1 MKFIRKKYSEETPP
15 QPLPRREGLKKLLK
29 ASPSLRGWGGVL
41 LGFIFYSLQTHAQDT
56 VRYVGTTLSNVDYHH
71 GQLSP
76 AVGVHNIQVFRANR
90 EHPELAGGLNW
101 TYNHAPML
109 AYWNSTYY
117 VQFLSN
123 PVGEHEPP
131 GETLLL
137 SSKDGQ
143 TWSKPT
149 VVFPPYK
156 IPDGWKKE
164 GRPEVA
170 KNLSAVMHQRMGF
183 YVAKNKRLLTLGFYG
198 IVMGPKDD
206 PNDGNGIGRVVREV
220 YPDGKFGPIYFIR
233 NNTSWDKSKLA
244 YPFYTTS
251 KDKGFVEACNELLA
265 NPLMMQQWL
274 EEADRNDP
282 LVNLK
287 GEFKAFSYYHLP
299 DNRVVGLWKHAL
311 TSISPDGGKTWSYK
325 PVRAPGFVNSNAK
338 IWGQRIADGQYVT
351 VYNPSEFRWPL
362 ALSTSKDGLNYTN
375 LLLVNGEITS
385 MRYGGAYKSYGPQ
398 YVRGIEEGNGT
409 PPDNN
414 LWVTYSVNK
423 EDIWVSKIPVP
434 VADNVT
440 THSNETFATL
450 PAGEELKFW
459 NIYSPVYASAK
470 IESSNGA
477 KALVLR
483 DKDPFDYAKAERV
496 IPDSKKLTVE
506 FSIVPQQAN
515 NGTLQIEFQD
525 AKGNAAVRLMFDAD
539 SLFKA
544 KVGYR
549 DATIQKY
556 EAGKQYDVRIE
567 LDRDKRMFTTFV
579 NGQSRGNRIFFAP
592 VASFQRV
599 VFRTGGIRRFP
610 DADTPT
616 DQNYDLPKG
625 GELETSEAVYVIK
638 SFKTSSLQNR
648 AE

>member
-1 MKFIRKKYSEETPP
+1 MKGIDFTLNRPVGPP
-15 QPLPRREGLKKLLK
+15 LKGALSARILAPFRGLGVILLC
-29 ASPSLRGWGGVL
+29 LT
-41 LGFIFYSLQTHAQDT
+41 QTYAQDT
-56 VRYVGTTLSNVDYHH
+56 IRYVGTTLSNVDYHH

-90 EHPELAGGLNW
+90 EHADLAGGMNW

-109 AYWNSTYY
+109 AYWNNTYY
-117 VQFLSN
+117 LQFLSN
-123 PVGEHEPP
+123 PVGEHVPP
-131 GETLLL
+131 GQTLLL
-137 SSKDGQ
+137 TSKDGYNW
-143 TWSKPT
+143 TKPAII
-149 VVFPPYK
+149 FPPYK
-156 IPDGWKKE
+156 IPDGWRKE

-170 KNLSAVMHQRMGF
+170 KDLYAVMHQRMGF
-183 YVAKNKRLLTLGFYG
+183 YVAKNGRLLTLGFYG

-206 PNDGNGIGRVVREV
+206 PNDGNGIGRVVREI
-220 YPDGKFGPIYFIR
+220 YPDGKYGPIYFIR
-233 NNTSWDKSKLA
+233 NNASWDKSKSA
-244 YPFYTTS
+244 YPFYTSS
-251 KDKGFVEACNELLA
+251 KDKGFVEACNELLG
-265 NPLMMQQWL
+265 NTLMMQQWI

-282 LVNLK
+282 LISLK
-287 GEFKAFSYYHLP
+287 KDVKAFSYYHLP

-311 TSISPDGGKTWSYK
+311 TTISKDGGKTWLYD
-325 PVRAPGFVNSNAK
+325 PLRAPGFVNSNAK
-338 IWGQRIADGQYVT
+338 IWGQKTSDGQYVT

-385 MRYGGAYKSYGPQ
+385 LRYGGAYKSYGPQ

-409 PPDNN
+409 PPDGN

-434 VADNVT
+434 ITDQVAA
-440 THSNETFATL
+440 HPNETFATL
-450 PAGEELKFW
+450 PVGEELKLW

-470 IESSNGA
+470 IESIDGG

-496 IPDSKKLTVE
+496 IPESKKLTVE
-506 FSIVPQQAN
+506 FSVVPQQTN
-515 NGTLQIEFQD
+515 KGTLQIEFQD
-525 AKGNAAVRLMFDAD
+525 DKGNAAVRLMFDAD

-549 DATIQKY
+549 DSNIQKY
-556 EAGKQYDVRIE
+556 EAGKSYDIRVE

-579 NGQSRGNRIFFAP
+579 NGQSKGNRIFFAP
-592 VASFQRV
+592 VASFRRV
-599 VFRTGGIRRFP
+599 VFRTGAVRRFP

-625 GELETSEAVYVIK
+625 GELESGEAAYVIK
-638 SFKTSSLQNR
+638 SFKTSGLHNR